1 MSKSAKSAAHL
12 LRFWGVRGS
21 IPTADPEQS
30 LIGGNTSCVELTTAD
45 GSHIIFDGG
54 TGLRGLGNHIGR
66 QHNKP
71 YEVHLFLSHTHWDHI
86 MGIPFFAPLHQSFAK
101 IHIYGPERAS
111 EPLSEAVLGLFRAP
125 YFPLHYSELKA
136 HLNFI
141 EISEGETSFGNGF
154 KIKYAPHP
162 HPNGAISYRLE
173 VDGRV
178 ITYITDIEH
187 TKDRL
192 VKSVIELSRE
202 ADVLIHDS
210 QYHADDLPA
219 HRSWGHSSW
228 EECTAVAQK
237 ADVKELFL
245 YHFDPNYSDYDVLDM
260 ERRAQVVFPHT
271 TAARQGMTF
280 EIPTK

>member
-1 MSKSAKSAAHL
+1 MSKSAKSAAHI

-66 QHNKP
+66 QHSKP
-71 YEVHLFLSHTHWDHI
+71 YEINLFLSHTHWDHI
-86 MGIPFFAPLHQSFAK
+86 MGIPFFAPMHQPFAK
-101 IHIYGPERAS
+101 INIFGPERS
-111 EPLSEAVLGLFRAP
+111 GEPLGQAVLGLFRSP
-125 YFPLHYSELKA
+125 YFPLHFSELKA
-136 HLNFI
+136 RLNFI

-187 TKDRL
+187 TKDKL

-210 QYHADDLPA
+210 QYHADDLRA

-228 EECTAVAQK
+228 EECTLVAQK
-237 ADVKELFL
+237 AGVKELFL

-260 ERRAQVVFPHT
+260 ERRAQAVFPNT